1 LPIRSAAQLYEHAL
15 PPAEVR
21 EYYYTDNSGFIYR
34 GGITLRDP
42 FGVHGKT
49 GPVAE
54 LSLNADRDLCS
65 MTGLW
70 TNYQAFFNAEI
81 LEDVFIGLVNNVAEA
96 AIWTAF
102 CSTEPVL
109 CDLVKHMR
117 AMARAGLQA
126 RLAQCGKVQDAAV
139 EYGKDIWRE
148 SHKQCLE
155 QKKTEG
161 LSLDQA
167 MEACGAHNVPIVNFA
182 GTPVQQ
188 LDLIDAALKT
198 TNAPPELQTLA
209 KEVLGE
215 VSFSANGST
224 TRTGHAPGRVAAK
237 YEQMAEEKE
246 ADVLQRLNRIHESGT
261 VTEEDL
267 QALSTPSVPMTP
279 RYLLLTARLPEG
291 DRQVAALRMALAL
304 AMDKL
309 LVQVQAIQEQLT
321 AARRVPGG
329 EAPIQTST
337 TSFGLTLS
345 VRAIGAIVRGVVE
358 LLNADFIAA
367 PMAITRAVVTGMTF
381 DIGDPA
387 LRKKADTFKIE
398 CYTPAV
404 QLYVDRLNAQSAL
417 TKNNLAPENTWPGAA
432 AIVQLYD
439 AVNRGYTTPSSN
451 VEKDVRRNGMSLLTN

>member
-1 LPIRSAAQLYEHAL
+1 
-15 PPAEVR
+15 
-21 EYYYTDNSGFIYR
+21 
-34 GGITLRDP
+34 
-42 FGVHGKT
+42 
-49 GPVAE
+49 
-54 LSLNADRDLCS
+54 
-65 MTGLW
+65 
-70 TNYQAFFNAEI
+70 
-81 LEDVFIGLVNNVAEA
+81 VFIGLVNNVAEA

-155 QKKTEG
+155 LKKTEG

-291 DRQVAALRMALAL
+291 DRQVAALRMARAL

-329 EAPIQTST
+329 EAKAHALEIEITSLRREVDDLVAHKRIQEE
-337 TSFGLTLS
+337 FVAKPMLS
-345 VRAIGAIVRGVVE
+345 VMAEVVGREEVTSGQVESGGTAELAETGNRAHEEFMGNFGGVQ
-358 LLNADFIAA
+358 
-367 PMAITRAVVTGMTF
+367 RKTG
-381 DIGDPA
+381 
-387 LRKKADTFKIE
+387 
-398 CYTPAV
+398 
-404 QLYVDRLNAQSAL
+404 Q
-417 TKNNLAPENTWPGAA
+417 
-432 AIVQLYD
+432 
-439 AVNRGYTTPSSN
+439 
-451 VEKDVRRNGMSLLTN
+451 

>member
-1 LPIRSAAQLYEHAL
+1 MKGNSRRFVCRFWPFCCALLLSIVLFSPARSVAQLYENAL
-15 PPAEVR
+15 LPAKVR
-21 EYYYTDNSGFIYR
+21 EYYYTDDSGFVYR

-49 GPVAE
+49 GTVTE

-167 MEACGAHNVPIVNFA
+167 MEACGAHNVPVVNFA
-182 GTPVQQ
+182 GTPVER

-215 VSFSANGST
+215 VTFSAAGST

-279 RYLLLTARLPEG
+279 RYLLLTARLPDG
-291 DRQVAALRMALAL
+291 DRQVAALRMARAL

-309 LVQVQAIQEQLT
+309 LVQVKAIQEQLS

-329 EAPIQTST
+329 EAKAHALEIEIASLRREVDDLARSHELQERLVAGPMLEIMREVAQEEEATGFVGPGGGTDESQWAVKQLQNQVRQ
-337 TSFGLTLS
+337 FGD
-345 VRAIGAIVRGVVE
+345 IVG
-358 LLNADFIAA
+358 
-367 PMAITRAVVTGMTF
+367 PPG
-381 DIGDPA
+381 
-387 LRKKADTFKIE
+387 
-398 CYTPAV
+398 TPA
-404 QLYVDRLNAQSAL
+404 
-417 TKNNLAPENTWPGAA
+417 
-432 AIVQLYD
+432 
-439 AVNRGYTTPSSN
+439 PSPPL
-451 VEKDVRRNGMSLLTN
+451 R

>member
-1 LPIRSAAQLYEHAL
+1 MRQSRRHPFMCWSLLVTALLWSPAPVAAQLYEDAI

-21 EYYYTDNSGFIYR
+21 EYYYTDDSGFIYR

-42 FGVHGKT
+42 FGIQGKT
-49 GPVAE
+49 LPVAE
-54 LSLNADRDLCS
+54 FGVNADRDLCS

-70 TNYQAFFNAEI
+70 SNYQSLFNLEI
-81 LEDVFIGLVNNVAEA
+81 LEDAFIGLVNNVVEA

-139 EYGKDIWRE
+139 EYGKDVWRE

-155 QKKTEG
+155 QKKAEG

-167 MEACGAHNVPIVNFA
+167 MEACGASGVPLLDFT
-182 GTPVQQ
+182 GTKVER

-198 TNAPPELQTLA
+198 TNATPELQTLA

-215 VSFSANGST
+215 VTFSASGST

-246 ADVLQRLNRIHESGT
+246 ADIQQRLNRIHETGT

-267 QALSTPSVPMTP
+267 RLLSTPSVPMTP
-279 RYLLLTARLPEG
+279 RYLLMTARLADG
-291 DRQVAALRMALAL
+291 DRQVAAMRLGRAL

-309 LVQVQAIQEQLT
+309 LVQVKAIQEQLAT
-321 AARRVPGG
+321 ARRVPGG
-329 EAPIQTST
+329 EAKAQALEVEMTSLRREVDDLARYHELHDRLVAKPMLEVMREVAQEEELTGFVGSGGATEESPWAGKRLRNQTRQ
-337 TSFGLTLS
+337 FGD
-345 VRAIGAIVRGVVE
+345 VARPQGV
-358 LLNADFIAA
+358 ADAA
-367 PMAITRAVVTGMTF
+367 P
-381 DIGDPA
+381 P
-387 LRKKADTFKIE
+387 
-398 CYTPAV
+398 
-404 QLYVDRLNAQSAL
+404 
-417 TKNNLAPENTWPGAA
+417 
-432 AIVQLYD
+432 
-439 AVNRGYTTPSSN
+439 
-451 VEKDVRRNGMSLLTN
+451 RRD

>member
-1 LPIRSAAQLYEHAL
+1 MTQERRQPFLYRSLLVAALCGAFVWPSAHVDAQQLYEDAI

-21 EYYYTDNSGFIYR
+21 EYYYTDDSGFIYR

-42 FGVHGKT
+42 FGIHGKAVT
-49 GPVAE
+49 VAE
-54 LSLNADRDLCS
+54 FGVNADRDLCS

-70 TNYQAFFNAEI
+70 GNYQSFFNLEI
-81 LEDVFIGLVNNVAEA
+81 LEDAFIGLVNNVAEA

-167 MEACGAHNVPIVNFA
+167 MEACGARGVPLVDFA
-182 GTPVQQ
+182 GTKVER

-198 TNAPPELQTLA
+198 TNATPELQALA

-215 VSFSANGST
+215 VTFSASGGT

-246 ADVLQRLNRIHESGT
+246 ADVQQRLNRIHETGT

-267 QALSTPSVPMTP
+267 RVLSTPSVPMTP
-279 RYLLLTARLPEG
+279 RYLLMTARLSDG
-291 DRQVAALRMALAL
+291 DRQVAAMRLGRAL

-309 LVQVQAIQEQLT
+309 LVQVKAIQEQLAT
-321 AARRVPGG
+321 ARRVPGG
-329 EAPIQTST
+329 EAKAQALEIEMTS
-337 TSFGLTLS
+337 LRREVDDLA
-345 VRAIGAIVRGVVE
+345 RYHE
-358 LLNADFIAA
+358 LH
-367 PMAITRAVVTGMTF
+367 
-381 DIGDPA
+381 
-387 LRKKADTFKIE
+387 
-398 CYTPAV
+398 
-404 QLYVDRLNAQSAL
+404 DRLVAKPMLEVMREVALEEEATGYMGPGGATDESQWAGKRLQTQTRQFGDVAGPDGGPDSAQ
-417 TKNNLAPENTWPGAA
+417 P
-432 AIVQLYD
+432 
-439 AVNRGYTTPSSN
+439 
-451 VEKDVRRNGMSLLTN
+451 RRE

>member
-1 LPIRSAAQLYEHAL
+1 MRDDGRRHVRLFWSLLWASFASCFLLLPARSAAQLYENAL

-21 EYYYTDNSGFIYR
+21 EYYYADDSGFVYR

-49 GPVAE
+49 GTVAE

-70 TNYQAFFNAEI
+70 TNYQALFNLEI
-81 LEDVFIGLVNNVAEA
+81 LEDAFIGLVNNVAEA

-182 GTPVQQ
+182 GTPVER

-215 VSFSANGST
+215 VTFSANGNT

-246 ADVLQRLNRIHESGT
+246 ADVRQRLNRIHETGT

-279 RYLLLTARLPEG
+279 RYLLLTARLPDG
-291 DRQVAALRMALAL
+291 DRQVAALRMARAL

-309 LVQVQAIQEQLT
+309 LVQVKAVQEQLA

-329 EAPIQTST
+329 EAKAQALEIEIASLRREVDDLVAHKRIQEE
-337 TSFGLTLS
+337 FVAKPMLS
-345 VRAIGAIVRGVVE
+345 VMAEVAGREEVTAGQVESGSTAELTETGNRAHEEFMGNFGGVQ
-358 LLNADFIAA
+358 
-367 PMAITRAVVTGMTF
+367 R
-381 DIGDPA
+381 
-387 LRKKADTFKIE
+387 R
-398 CYTPAV
+398 
-404 QLYVDRLNAQSAL
+404 NAQ
-417 TKNNLAPENTWPGAA
+417 
-432 AIVQLYD
+432 
-439 AVNRGYTTPSSN
+439 
-451 VEKDVRRNGMSLLTN
+451 

>member
-1 LPIRSAAQLYEHAL
+1 MTRHHRRYLRLVWSPLWTLLIGGIVILPPRIEAQLYENAL

-21 EYYYTDNSGFIYR
+21 EYYYADDSGFVYR

-49 GPVAE
+49 ANIAE
-54 LSLNADRDLCS
+54 FGLNADRDLCS
-65 MTGLW
+65 MNGLW
-70 TNYQAFFNAEI
+70 GNYQALFNLEI
-81 LEDVFIGLVNNVAEA
+81 LEDAFIGLVSNVAEA

-155 QKKTEG
+155 QKKAEG

-167 MEACGAHNVPIVNFA
+167 MEACGARTIPLLDFA
-182 GTPVQQ
+182 GTKVERF
-188 LDLIDAALKT
+188 DLIDAALKT
-198 TNAPPELQTLA
+198 TNAMPELQSLA

-215 VSFSANGST
+215 VTFSASGST
-224 TRTGHAPGRVAAK
+224 TRSGHAPGRVAAK

-246 ADVLQRLNRIHESGT
+246 ADVRQRLNRIHESGT
-261 VTEEDL
+261 ITEEDL

-279 RYLLLTARLPEG
+279 RALLTMARLPDG
-291 DRQVAALRMALAL
+291 DRQGAALRLGRAL

-309 LVQVQAIQEQLT
+309 LVQVQALHAQLA

-329 EAPIQTST
+329 EAKAQALEIEMTSLRREVDDLVYHKRLQEE
-337 TSFGLTLS
+337 FVAKPMLS
-345 VRAIGAIVRGVVE
+345 VMTEVAGRE
-358 LLNADFIAA
+358 
-367 PMAITRAVVTGMTF
+367 AITASQVESGSTAELSESG
-381 DIGDPA
+381 
-387 LRKKADTFKIE
+387 
-398 CYTPAV
+398 
-404 QLYVDRLNAQSAL
+404 
-417 TKNNLAPENTWPGAA
+417 
-432 AIVQLYD
+432 
-439 AVNRGYTTPSSN
+439 NREHEELMGN
-451 VEKDVRRNGMSLLTN
+451 FGGIHGRGRQ

>member
-1 LPIRSAAQLYEHAL
+1 MTCDGRRHVRLFWSLLWTSFAVCFLLAPARSAAQLYENAL

-21 EYYYTDNSGFIYR
+21 EYYYTDDSGFIYR

-49 GPVAE
+49 GTVAE
-54 LSLNADRDLCS
+54 FGVNADRDLCS

-70 TNYQAFFNAEI
+70 TNYQALFNLEI
-81 LEDVFIGLVNNVAEA
+81 LEDAFIGLVNNVAEA

-167 MEACGAHNVPIVNFA
+167 MEACGAHNVPVVNFA
-182 GTPVQQ
+182 GTPVER

-215 VSFSANGST
+215 VTFSANGNT
-224 TRTGHAPGRVAAK
+224 TRSGHAPGRVAAK

-246 ADVLQRLNRIHESGT
+246 ADVRQRLNRIHETGT
-261 VTEEDL
+261 ITEEDL

-279 RYLLLTARLPEG
+279 RYLLLTARLPDG
-291 DRQVAALRMALAL
+291 DRQVAALRMARAL

-309 LVQVQAIQEQLT
+309 LAQVKAVQEQLA

-329 EAPIQTST
+329 EAKAQALEIEIASLRREVDDLIAHKRIQEE
-337 TSFGLTLS
+337 FVAKPMLS
-345 VRAIGAIVRGVVE
+345 VMAEVAGREEVTAGQVESGSTAELIETGNRAHEEFMGNFGGVQ
-358 LLNADFIAA
+358 
-367 PMAITRAVVTGMTF
+367 R
-381 DIGDPA
+381 
-387 LRKKADTFKIE
+387 R
-398 CYTPAV
+398 
-404 QLYVDRLNAQSAL
+404 NAQ
-417 TKNNLAPENTWPGAA
+417 
-432 AIVQLYD
+432 
-439 AVNRGYTTPSSN
+439 
-451 VEKDVRRNGMSLLTN
+451 